1 MAVAITITTTATSI
15 STLKLEHARSYNDF
29 RKETIMLTLKKSLAI
44 VSLAAAAVASMGI
57 ATTASAAVLV
67 QVAPGYVHVDDRG
80 WHGDRYYDGH
90 RYWERR
96 EWERHHP
103 VHHYAPPPNRYY

>member
-1 MAVAITITTTATSI
+1 M
-15 STLKLEHARSYNDF
+15 LKF
-29 RKETIMLTLKKSLAI
+29 KKSLVL
-44 VSLAAAAVASMGI
+44 VSLAASAAISMGL
-57 ATTASAAVLV
+57 ANTASADE
-67 QVAPGYVHVDDRG
+67 QFRPGFVHVDNRG

-103 VHHYAPPPNRYY
+103 VHHDAPGITKT